1 MNEPRIAEIE
11 RQLEELPVGYLVYKK
26 IKGKSQ
32 PYLQWTENG
41 HTVSKYIKIAEREE
55 IFRKITLRKTLQ
67 AELKK
72 LKAVNPSTPSLG
84 VSTEPETDYFHTHV
98 LRGEELLMMTSSVKG
113 YHKRDCFSLLHK
125 YVRGNYP
132 GKVCL
137 LYGLRRT
144 GKTTLLFQMVNELS
158 YEELSQA
165 VYIKARTTD
174 SMTDMNHDLKMLASS
189 GYRYVFLDEVTL
201 MDDFIDG
208 AALFSDVY
216 AMMGMKIILSGT
228 DSLGF
233 WFTMSQELYDRA
245 FLIHTTYIPFHE
257 YVRVL
262 GIRNIDEYICYGG
275 TLRMGETDF
284 DDEDLLSPEA
294 SFRDDE
300 STRRY
305 IDTAICKNIRHSL
318 ACCKDGEYFRHLREL
333 YEAGELTGAINR
345 IIESMNHQFL
355 ISTQTRAFKSHDLG
369 SAAELLR
376 KQADPEKRTDI
387 LDRIDREAITRK
399 LMEMLEIRN
408 REDQTIG
415 IKKAHV
421 EEIREYL
428 KALDLVVDL
437 PSETAFSDSTPSE
450 YVIFTQ
456 PGMRYSQ
463 AQALVHVLMKDPLFS
478 SFSLKERDLACER
491 ILEDVRGRMM
501 EDIVLLETSR
511 ALPKDRRAFKLIF
524 ARAEFDMLIVNKSNY
539 TCEAYEIK
547 HSMEAVSRQYRTL
560 LSPEDCTAAEHIYGP
575 ITRKCVIYRGKSQP
589 MDNGIEYM
597 NVEEYLERL

>member
-1 MNEPRIAEIE
+1 MMSETRIAEIE
-11 RQLEELPVGYLVYKK
+11 RQLAELPVGYLVYKN
-26 IKGKSQ
+26 IKGKAQ

-41 HTVSKYIKIAEREE
+41 HTVSRYIKVAEREE
-55 IFRKITLRKTLQ
+55 VLRKITLKKTLQ
-67 AELKK
+67 EELKK
-72 LKAVNPSTPSLG
+72 LRSVNASAAAADASPE
-84 VSTEPETDYFHTHV
+84 VEPFRTHV
-98 LRGEELLMMTSSVKG
+98 LRGNELLMLTSSVKDFQ
-113 YHKRDCFSLLHK
+113 KRDCFALLHK
-125 YVRGNYP
+125 YVRGNFP

-158 YEELSQA
+158 PEELSQA

-174 SMTDMNHDLKMLASS
+174 SMADMNHDLKILASS

-201 MDDFIDG
+201 MEDFIDG

-216 AMMGMKIILSGT
+216 AMMGMKIVLSGA

-233 WFTMSQELYDRA
+233 WFTLSQELYDRA

-262 GIRNIDEYICYGG
+262 GIRDLDEYICYGG

-305 IDTAICKNIRHSL
+305 IDTAICRNIQHSL

-355 ISTQTRAFKSHDLG
+355 ISTLTRTFKSHDLG

-376 KQADPEKRTDI
+376 NQEDPEKRTDI
-387 LDRIDREAITRK
+387 LDRIDREVVTRK

-415 IKKAHV
+415 ITKVHV
-421 EEIREYL
+421 EEIKEYL

-437 PSETAFSDSTPSE
+437 PSETATADSMPSE

-478 SFSLKERDLACER
+478 SFSLRERDLACEH

-524 ARAEFDMLIVNKSNY
+524 ARAEFDMLIFDKKKY

-547 HSMEAVSRQYRTL
+547 HSTEAVSRQYRAL
-560 LSPEDCTAAEHIYGP
+560 LTPEDCAAAESIYGP
-575 ITRKCVIYRGKSQP
+575 ITRKCVIYRGKSQL

-597 NVEEYLERL
+597 NVEEYLEKL

>member
-1 MNEPRIAEIE
+1 MNEARIAEIE
-11 RQLEELPVGYLVYKK
+11 RQLAEMPAGYLVYKK
-26 IKGKSQ
+26 IKGKAQ

-41 HTVSKYIKIAEREE
+41 RTVSKYIKIAEREE
-55 IFRKITLRKTLQ
+55 VLRTMALKKTLQ
-67 AELKK
+67 EELKK
-72 LKAVNPSTPSLG
+72 LRSGNPSMTAASM
-84 VSTEPETDYFHTHV
+84 SEETMAEPFRTHV
-98 LRGEELLMMTSSVKG
+98 LRGNELLMLTSSVKE
-113 YHKRDCFSLLHK
+113 YRKRDCYSALNKFVH
-125 YVRGNYP
+125 GNYL

-144 GKTTLLFQMVNELS
+144 GKTTLLFQIANDLS
-158 YEELSQA
+158 SEELSRA

-174 SMTDMNHDLKMLASS
+174 SMADMNHDLKILASS

-216 AMMGMKIILSGT
+216 AMMSMKIILSGT

-257 YVRVL
+257 YARVL
-262 GIRNIDEYICYGG
+262 GISDIDEYICYGG

-284 DDEDLLSPEA
+284 DDEDLLAPDA

-305 IDTAICKNIRHSL
+305 IDTAICRNIQHSL
-318 ACCKDGEYFRHLREL
+318 ASCKDGEYFRHLREL

-355 ISTQTRAFKSHDLG
+355 ISTLTRAFKSQDLG

-376 KQADPEKRTDI
+376 KQADLEKRTDI
-387 LDRIDREAITRK
+387 LDRIDREEITRK

-415 IKKAHV
+415 ITEVHV
-421 EEIREYL
+421 KEIKEYL

-437 PSETAFSDSTPSE
+437 PSETAVSGSTPSE

-478 SFSLKERDLACER
+478 SFSLRERDLACER

-511 ALPKDRRAFKLIF
+511 FLPKERRAFKLIF
-524 ARAEFDMLIVNKSNY
+524 ARTEFDMLIVDKNNY

-547 HSMEAVSRQYRTL
+547 HSTEAVSRQYRTL
-560 LSPEDCTAAEHIYGP
+560 LSPEDCAAAENIYGP
-575 ITRKCVIYRGKSQP
+575 ITRKCVIYRGKSQY

-597 NVEEYLERL
+597 NVEEYLEKL

>member
-1 MNEPRIAEIE
+1 MNETRIAEIE
-11 RQLEELPVGYLVYKK
+11 RQLTELPAGYLVYKK
-26 IKGKSQ
+26 IKGKEQ
-32 PYLQWTENG
+32 PYLQWMENG
-41 HTVSKYIKIAEREE
+41 RTVSKYIKISEREE
-55 IFRKITLRKTLQ
+55 VLRKIALKKSLQ
-67 AELKK
+67 EELKK
-72 LKAVNPSTPSLG
+72 LREANPTADPGG
-84 VSTEPETDYFHTHV
+84 VSAETGAEPFRTHV
-98 LRGEELLMMTSSVKG
+98 LRGEELLLLTSSVRD
-113 YHKRDCFSLLHK
+113 YQKRDCFSLLHK
-125 YVRGNYP
+125 YVRGKYP

-144 GKTTLLFQMVNELS
+144 GKTTLLFQMLNDLS
-158 YEELSQA
+158 SEELSRA

-174 SMTDMNHDLKMLASS
+174 CMSDMNHDLKILASS

-216 AMMGMKIILSGT
+216 AMMGMKLVLSGT

-233 WFTMSQELYDRA
+233 WFTLSQELYDRA
-245 FLIHTTYIPFHE
+245 FLVHTTYIPFHE
-257 YVRVL
+257 YSRVL
-262 GIRNIDEYICYGG
+262 GIRDLDEYICYGG

-305 IDTAICKNIRHSL
+305 IDTAICRNIQHSL
-318 ACCKDGEYFRHLREL
+318 ACCRDGQYFRHLREL

-355 ISTQTRAFKSHDLG
+355 ISTLTKAFKSHDLG

-415 IKKAHV
+415 ITKAHV
-421 EEIREYL
+421 EEIKEYL

-437 PSETAFSDSTPSE
+437 PSETTAAGSTPSE
-450 YVIFTQ
+450 YVVFTQ

-478 SFSLKERDLACER
+478 SFSLRERDLACER

-524 ARAEFDMLIVNKSNY
+524 ARSEFDMVIVDKTGY

-547 HSMEAVSRQYRTL
+547 HSTEAVPRQYRTL
-560 LSPEDCTAAEHIYGP
+560 LSSEECAAAEHIYGP
-575 ITRKCVIYRGKSQP
+575 ITRKCVIYRGKTQL
-589 MDNGIEYM
+589 MDNGIQYM

>member
-1 MNEPRIAEIE
+1 MNEKRIAEIE
-11 RQLEELPVGYLVYKK
+11 RQLTELPAGYLVYKN
-26 IKGKSQ
+26 IKGKAQ

-41 HTVSKYIKIAEREE
+41 RTVSKYIKIAEREE
-55 IFRKITLRKTLQ
+55 VFRKITLKKSLQ
-67 AELKK
+67 EELKK
-72 LKAVNPSTPSLG
+72 LRAMNLSTAAAGETTQTEAVS
-84 VSTEPETDYFHTHV
+84 FRTHV
-98 LRGEELLMMTSSVKG
+98 LRGNELLLMTSSVKE
-113 YHKRDCFSLLHK
+113 YQKRDCFPLLCK
-125 YVRGNYP
+125 YMKGSFP

-144 GKTTLLFQMVNELS
+144 GKTTLLFQMINDLS
-158 YEELSQA
+158 PEELSRA

-174 SMTDMNHDLKMLASS
+174 SMADMNHDLKLLASY

-216 AMMGMKIILSGT
+216 AMMRMKIILSGT

-233 WFTMSQELYDRA
+233 WFTLSQELYDRA

-257 YVRVL
+257 YARVL
-262 GIRNIDEYICYGG
+262 GIRDLDEYICYGG
-275 TLRMGETDF
+275 TLRLGETDF

-305 IDTAICKNIRHSL
+305 IDTAICRNIQHSL

-355 ISTQTRAFKSHDLG
+355 ISTLTRAFKSHDLG

-415 IKKAHV
+415 ITKVHV
-421 EEIREYL
+421 EEIKEYL

-437 PSETAFSDSTPSE
+437 PSETAAADSIPSE
-450 YVIFTQ
+450 YAIFTQ

-463 AQALVHVLMKDPLFS
+463 AQALVHVLMKDPPFS
-478 SFSLKERDLACER
+478 SFSLRERDLACER

-501 EDIVLLETSR
+501 EDLVLLETSR
-511 ALPKDRRAFKLIF
+511 SLPKERRAFKLIL
-524 ARAEFDMLIVNKSNY
+524 ARTEFDMLIVDKINY

-547 HSMEAVSRQYRTL
+547 HSPEAVSRQYRTL
-560 LSPEDCTAAEHIYGP
+560 LLPEECAAAENIYGP
-575 ITRKCVIYRGKSQP
+575 ITRKCVIYRGKSQH

-597 NVEEYLERL
+597 NVEEYLEKL

>member
-1 MNEPRIAEIE
+1 MD
-11 RQLEELPVGYLVYKK
+11 G
-26 IKGKSQ
+26 
-32 PYLQWTENG
+32 NG
-41 HTVSKYIKIAEREE
+41 RTVSKYIKISEREE
-55 IFRKITLRKTLQ
+55 VFRKIALKKSLQ
-67 AELKK
+67 EELKK
-72 LKAVNPSTPSLG
+72 LREANPTADPGG
-84 VSTEPETDYFHTHV
+84 VSAETGAEPFRTHV
-98 LRGEELLMMTSSVKG
+98 LRGEELLLLTSSVRD
-113 YHKRDCFSLLHK
+113 YQKRDCFSLLHK
-125 YVRGNYP
+125 YVRGKYP

-144 GKTTLLFQMVNELS
+144 GKTTLLFQMLNDLS
-158 YEELSQA
+158 SEELSRA

-174 SMTDMNHDLKMLASS
+174 CMSDMNHDLKILASS

-216 AMMGMKIILSGT
+216 AMMGMKLVLSGT

-233 WFTMSQELYDRA
+233 WFTLSKELYDRA
-245 FLIHTTYIPFHE
+245 FLVHTTYIPFHE
-257 YVRVL
+257 YSRVL
-262 GIRNIDEYICYGG
+262 GIRDLDEYICYGG

-284 DDEDLLSPEA
+284 GDEDLLSPEA

-305 IDTAICKNIRHSL
+305 IDTAICRNIQHSL
-318 ACCKDGEYFRHLREL
+318 ACCKDGAYFRHLRDL

-355 ISTQTRAFKSHDLG
+355 ISTLTRTFKSHDLG
-369 SAAELLR
+369 SEAELFR

-387 LDRIDREAITRK
+387 LDHIDREAVTRR
-399 LMEMLEIRN
+399 LMEMLEIR
-408 REDQTIG
+408 D
-415 IKKAHV
+415 
-421 EEIREYL
+421 Y
-428 KALDLVVDL
+428 DLIFMDIMMPEMDGLVDL
-437 PSETAFSDSTPSE
+437 PSETAAADSMPSE

-478 SFSLKERDLACER
+478 SFSLRERDLACER

-524 ARAEFDMLIVNKSNY
+524 ARSEFDMLIVDTRNY

-547 HSMEAVSRQYRTL
+547 HSREAVPGQYRTL
-560 LSPEDCTAAEHIYGP
+560 VSSEDCAAAERIYGP
-575 ITRKCVIYRGKSQP
+575 ITRKCVIYRGKSQR
-589 MDNGIEYM
+589 MRNGIEYR
-597 NVEEYLERL
+597 NVEEYLEKLL